1 MDEIEGLRTEIEGL
15 NALLRE
21 KHAALYRAEQK
32 QIAIENESIALALK
46 GITHTLICPLCG
58 VTLAGPPRV
67 GLTHASCYATGY
79 WSKGFRSH
87 NDWIRACIENG
98 ASVQRFL
105 EKDVEKRKESK
116 LSIGEWQ
123 GAMLVKGVESRKE

>member
-1 MDEIEGLRTEIEGL
+1 MDELEGLRAEIKGL
-15 NALLRE
+15 TALLAE
-21 KHAALYRAEQK
+21 KEAALYKAEQK
-32 QIAIENESIALALK
+32 QIAIENESLALTLK

-58 VTLAGPPRV
+58 LTLAEPPRV

-98 ASVQRFL
+98 EKIQKFL
-105 EKDVEKRKESK
+105 DKQIQKRKESK
-116 LSIGEWQ
+116 SSTG
-123 GAMLVKGVESRKE
+123 